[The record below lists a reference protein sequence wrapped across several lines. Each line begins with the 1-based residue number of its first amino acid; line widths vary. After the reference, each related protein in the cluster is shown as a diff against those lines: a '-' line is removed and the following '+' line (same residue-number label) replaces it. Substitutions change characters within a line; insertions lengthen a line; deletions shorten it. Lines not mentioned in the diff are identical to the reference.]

1 MPVPTPDTPLVALRR
16 LHDELWD
23 PARGMV
29 RMPAGVAPGVDV
41 GHLHSIRET
50 ALGAFLDLE
59 HGVTERAVAALRSV
73 LALQYPLSPWPWSG
87 TFPVT
92 AEQPEPPG
100 ADAIEWVHYD
110 PNWRQFIG
118 CILALVRLHH
128 GEALPDD
135 VADGIATALVGCV
148 HGEPPDRIPR
158 WYTNPNLM
166 HAWLSAHVGV
176 ATGDPSLVVS
186 GEARLEVVAERF
198 ERYGD
203 VDEYNSPT
211 YDGIDLF
218 ALALWT
224 ASPPTDR
231 FAAAGASMAERMG
244 ERISALYDP
253 AFGTTC
259 GPYIRSYGIDPRRY
273 VSLFGLCA
281 LVAGE
286 PADRVLPPALGDE
299 TVHVHDLFF
308 LSVLERLGAELRRNL
323 RFDPVTARRRRAQRF
338 GAGVVAHHELR
349 PSLAVGWEAGR
360 RHDASL
366 HQYVPFTAHAATAEG
381 PIALGVMV
389 PPETAWVDVH
399 RVDDH
404 RVDVHRVDDHRVD
417 EPSDPGGPGPFEVH
431 ASGRADR
438 VGIRV
443 VTAPERARR
452 DDAGLDHGPVR
463 VTWLRPPAEVVE
475 RSTAAGHEV
484 LVTWDDPADGPVAR
498 VDVTVN
504 GPATG

>member
-1 MPVPTPDTPLVALRR
+1 MSGPHDALRQ

-23 PARGMV
+23 PERGMV
-29 RMPAGVAPGVDV
+29 RMPSGAAPGVDLTT
-41 GHLHSIRET
+41 LHSIRET

-59 HGVTERAVAALRSV
+59 HGSRDRAVTALRSV
-73 LALQYPLSPWPWSG
+73 LGLQYPLSSWPWSG

-92 AEQPEPPG
+92 SEQPDPPG
-100 ADAIEWVHYD
+100 ADAVEWVHYD

-128 GEALPDD
+128 GDALPDD
-135 VADGIATALVGCV
+135 LADGIVSGLVSCV
-148 HGEPPDRIPR
+148 HGEPADRIPR

-166 HAWLSAHVGV
+166 HAWLSAHVGA
-176 ATGDPSLVVS
+176 ATGDSSLVES

-224 ASPPTDR
+224 AHPPTDR
-231 FAAAGASMAERMG
+231 FAAAGARMGGRMG

-259 GPYIRSYGIDPRRY
+259 GPYIRAYGIDPRRY

-281 LVAGE
+281 LVVGE
-286 PADRVLPPALGDE
+286 PADRVLPAVLDAD

-308 LSVLERLGAELRRNL
+308 LGVLERLAPELRVHL
-323 RFDPVTARRRRAQRF
+323 RFEAVTSPRHREQRF
-338 GAGVVAHHELR
+338 GAGVVAHHDVR
-349 PSLAVGWEAGR
+349 PDLALGWEAGR
-360 RHDASL
+360 RHQTSL
-366 HQYVPFTAHAATAEG
+366 HQYVPFTAHVATPDG
-381 PIALGVMV
+381 PVALGVMF
-389 PPETAWVDVH
+389 PSDTEWIDVH
-399 RVDDH
+399 PLDGPDG
-404 RVDVHRVDDHRVD
+404 
-417 EPSDPGGPGPFEVH
+417 PGGARQFAVH
-431 ASGRADR
+431 AAGRAER

-443 VTAPERARR
+443 VAEPTPAHL
-452 DDAGLDHGPVR
+452 DADGLHHGPLRVTWGRPPVDVVERTTPAGHEVR
-463 VTWLRPPAEVVE
+463 VTWDD
-475 RSTAAGHEV
+475 TAAS
-484 LVTWDDPADGPVAR
+484 PVAR
-498 VDVTVN
+498 IEISAS
-504 GPATG
+504 GPTTE